1 MITVTKIMAENKNN
15 FPAITENPAE
25 LIFRSCYAPFD
36 VRNCL
41 QSAETRSLIRKLP
54 AAQLFFSIQELDE
67 EEIALILPQLTEE
80 QWATFLDLDL
90 WEKDELNTNSLL
102 HWESFTLEAEDPVAR
117 KLLRATD
124 HELLQLLWKREIQI
138 IPRVEEDEFEQEPP
152 LDRDT
157 FITPDNNYLIVLPED
172 PEKSRLIHSFI
183 QRLYHLEPEYA
194 QMCLENSRYVTGIE
208 LEETAF
214 RNRCL
219 RSQDNGFQDYFDAL
233 EIYTPRSP
241 ESSLPEKDDCRS
253 DIPKDLPAP
262 ATEKQASRFIF
273 IEALASISRQNEIES
288 LLQEMFFV
296 CNKIISADRTFA
308 GDPENIKNG
317 ITKGLHGI
325 NLGLDIWSGG
335 DPHRAADGI
344 LRHFM
349 ASFFQI
355 GYGALLKVNRTAA
368 ATVSQEP
375 GSYGEAVIEG
385 FKSPYP
391 LFTESEEE
399 DGKITFSTRYF
410 KTAADIN
417 QAMDLLE
424 SLS

>member
-1 MITVTKIMAENKNN
+1 MSENKNS
-15 FPAITENPAE
+15 FPAITENPEE

-36 VRNCL
+36 VRDYL

-67 EEIALILPQLTEE
+67 EEMALLLPQLTEE
-80 QWATFLDLDL
+80 QWTTFLDLDL
-90 WEKDELNTNSLL
+90 WDKDEVNTGALL
-102 HWESFTLEAEDPVAR
+102 HWTSFTLETDDPVAR

-124 HELLQLLWKREIQI
+124 HELLQLLWRREIQV

-157 FITPDNNYLIVLPED
+157 FITPDNDYLIVLPED

-183 QRLYHLEPEYA
+183 QRLYHLEAEYA
-194 QMCLENSRYVTGIE
+194 QMCLANSQYVTSIE

-219 RSQDNGFQDYFDAL
+219 RSEDNGFQDYFDAL

-241 ESSLPEKDDCRS
+241 GSPLPEKDDYS
-253 DIPKDLPAP
+253 GEVPKDLPVPVAKKD
-262 ATEKQASRFIF
+262 ESRFIF
-273 IEALASISRQNEIES
+273 IEALASISRQEEIES

-317 ITKGLHGI
+317 ISKALNGI

-335 DPHRAADGI
+335 DLHKAADGI
-344 LRHFM
+344 LRHFL

-368 ATVSQEP
+368 ATANQEP
-375 GSYGEAVIEG
+375 GSYGEVVMEG
-385 FKSPYP
+385 LKSPYP
-391 LFTESEEE
+391 LFTESEED

-410 KTAADIN
+410 QTAADID
-417 QAMDLLE
+417 QAMDLLGE
-424 SLS
+424 LGIRE